1 MFSEKSPVIVI
12 QTVVSSFLGYV
23 ALFFI
28 NRYVGP
34 VYWGYLSYAIAFGG
48 LFTIITD
55 LGFSSANIKF
65 ITQEDERSRNLSA
78 FLFIKTFLSLIFIA
92 LTVGALLVW
101 VYVLHR
107 GFENPIEFWTIIAI
121 LPYYAVYNLI
131 SVPNSYYQAKIDSKH
146 IAIPRLVESILR
158 NGIFIFIGLV
168 YFFNLEGN
176 IGVGISVILALVYG
190 LSYSVYLAISFGSG
204 RPWHFQRPDSKT
216 IRKYMVFAAP
226 LAFSTSIAIING
238 NIDKIIIQF
247 YYGAIA
253 TGAFYTDQRLL
264 IIITSLTGSV
274 SMFILPLLSSKVKL
288 SNLEFDASVIEY
300 ERIVSLITLPFV
312 LIFFWLSPYI
322 LNIYSQAYL
331 EYYGTLSV
339 LALGSYISAIQFP
352 FLQALIS
359 KDGQAK
365 IAKISSIGI
374 ISNIILNI
382 ILIPTA
388 ILGIRLFGLSDL
400 GAALGYTFS
409 AVLTYVLFKHIYRRH
424 NVEWNGSVLYRH
436 FVMVVPVSLILLASD
451 IYLKPYQFVILFPIV
466 VLALLVYLALSIMMR
481 EISLEQV
488 LAILKG
494 VLGIRN

>member
-158 NGIFIFIGLV
+158 NGIFIFIGIV

-204 RPWHFQRPDSKT
+204 RP
-216 IRKYMVFAAP
+216 
-226 LAFSTSIAIING
+226 
-238 NIDKIIIQF
+238 
-247 YYGAIA
+247 
-253 TGAFYTDQRLL
+253 
-264 IIITSLTGSV
+264 
-274 SMFILPLLSSKVKL
+274 
-288 SNLEFDASVIEY
+288 
-300 ERIVSLITLPFV
+300 
-312 LIFFWLSPYI
+312 
-322 LNIYSQAYL
+322 
-331 EYYGTLSV
+331 
-339 LALGSYISAIQFP
+339 
-352 FLQALIS
+352 
-359 KDGQAK
+359 
-365 IAKISSIGI
+365 
-374 ISNIILNI
+374 
-382 ILIPTA
+382 
-388 ILGIRLFGLSDL
+388 
-400 GAALGYTFS
+400 
-409 AVLTYVLFKHIYRRH
+409 
-424 NVEWNGSVLYRH
+424 
-436 FVMVVPVSLILLASD
+436 
-451 IYLKPYQFVILFPIV
+451 
-466 VLALLVYLALSIMMR
+466 
-481 EISLEQV
+481 
-488 LAILKG
+488 
-494 VLGIRN
+494 